1 MSVTIC
7 KADLCCGCSLCADVC
22 PCGAIDIVPDEYGFA
37 RPRVNDEKCVECGAC
52 RDKCPVNGGHEN
64 GKTEVFASYAKDEN
78 IRKNSSSGGIFRLL
92 ADKVISEGG
101 AVAAVG
107 YDDKFRAVYK
117 IAEKSEEL
125 NELMGSKY
133 TEAVSDGIYGKV
145 KILLGEGRKVLFV
158 GTPCRAAA
166 LKSFVGDNEN
176 LLTVDFI
183 CHGVPSPVLYEK
195 FLSENFGK
203 DIARV
208 SFRDKTHGWQ
218 EFSMRVDEEG
228 KKPYIN
234 SQYKDPYLRVFLGN
248 AALRE
253 PCYDCRFKKDR
264 YASDITLGDFWG
276 ISSCIPS
283 MNDDKGTSAVVV
295 RTEKG
300 FSAFDEIKGLLV
312 TKETSKEVLGKANA
326 ALNKSSPKPA
336 AREDMLEAIK
346 DGKSFSEIAGRFGR
360 PVPSTVIILER
371 LKRSVK
377 KILGKIKK

>member
-1 MSVTIC
+1 MSITIC

-37 RPRVNDEKCVECGAC
+37 RPRIDAEKCVECGAC
-52 RDKCPVNGGHEN
+52 RDKCPVNGSREN
-64 GKTEVFASYAKDEN
+64 DMTEVFAAFAKDES

-92 ADKVISEGG
+92 ADKIISEGG

-107 YDDKFRAVYK
+107 YDDSFRAVYK

-125 NELMGSKY
+125 DEMMGSKY
-133 TEAVSDGIYGKV
+133 TEAHANGVYNKV
-145 KILLGEGRKVLFV
+145 KMLLDGGRRVLFV

-166 LKSFVGDNEN
+166 LKSFVGENEN

-203 DIARV
+203 DIKHV

-248 AALRE
+248 SALRE
-253 PCYDCRFKKDR
+253 PCYDCRFKADH

-300 FSAFDEIKGLLV
+300 SSAFDEIKDTLIS
-312 TKETSKEVLGKANA
+312 KKTSAEILGKSNV
-326 ALNKSSPKPA
+326 ALYKSSPKPA
-336 AREDMLEAIK
+336 SRGDMLDMIK
-346 DGKSFSEIAGRFGR
+346 SGESFSAIAEKFGK
-360 PVPSTVIILER
+360 PVPAKVILSER
-371 LKRSVK
+371 VKRAVK

>member
-1 MSVTIC
+1 MSITIC

-37 RPRVNDEKCVECGAC
+37 RPRADAERCVECGAC
-52 RDKCPVNGGHEN
+52 REKCPVNGSREN
-64 GKTEVFASYAKDEN
+64 DATEVFASYAKDDN
-78 IRKNSSSGGIFRLL
+78 IRKSSSSGGIFRLL

-107 YDDKFRAVYK
+107 YDERFRAVYK

-125 NELMGSKY
+125 DELMGSKY
-133 TEAVSDGIYGKV
+133 TEARSNGVYGKV
-145 KILLGEGRKVLFV
+145 KDLLGGGRKVLFV
-158 GTPCRAAA
+158 GTPCRVSA
-166 LKSFVGDNEN
+166 LKNLVGEDEN

-183 CHGVPSPVLYEK
+183 CHGVPSPLLLEK
-195 FLSENFGK
+195 YLSENHSGAK
-203 DIARV
+203 RV
-208 SFRDKTHGWQ
+208 YFRDKTHGWQ
-218 EFSMRVDEEG
+218 EFSMRVDKEEG
-228 KKPYIN
+228 KPYIR

-248 AALRE
+248 TALRE
-253 PCYDCRFKKDR
+253 SCYDCRFKGDH

-300 FSAFDEIKGLLV
+300 SSAFDEIKDTLIS
-312 TKETSKEVLGKANA
+312 KKTSAEILGKSNV
-326 ALNKSSPKPA
+326 ALYKSSPKPA
-336 AREDMLEAIK
+336 SRGDMLDMIK
-346 DGKSFSEIAGRFGR
+346 NGESFSAIAEKFGK
-360 PVPSTVIILER
+360 PVPAKVILSER
-371 LKRSVK
+371 VKRAVK